1 MRKMK
6 ILMTTMAMDIGG
18 AETHILELSRELCA
32 RGHDVTVASNG
43 GAYVEELVACG
54 ARHVELPLNTK
65 MIHSAYRAYRG
76 LQKLIEGGIISNATL
91 VCENIKAL

>member
-1 MRKMK
+1 MK

-43 GAYVEELVACG
+43 GAYVEELVAYG
-54 ARHVELPLNTK
+54 AEDLTAIRQAA
-65 MIHSAYRAYRG
+65 SDRY
-76 LQKLIEGGIISNATL
+76 NA
-91 VCENIKAL
+91 K